1 MRALQAGKVR
11 ESNLPFEG
19 FLEALCR
26 VAALKALPTP
36 EELVARG
43 KADCQAFLNDLA
55 TSEKEA
61 FFAARRSMWGQETRC
76 RSVAENTQVI
86 IDYVFKQIETQT
98 AGRDDG
104 VLTKAEAT
112 QWVTVQLGEINV
124 SQFGAAFK

>member
-1 MRALQAGKVR
+1 MYRLHVVLSQQTMTSGWPLLASAKSHGQSVGGIDTRLGWQ
-11 ESNLPFEG
+11 
-19 FLEALCR
+19 
-26 VAALKALPTP
+26 AALKALPTP

-86 IDYVFKQIETQT
+86 IDCVLKQMNPHP
-98 AGRDDG
+98 DPDPP
-104 VLTKAEAT
+104 
-112 QWVTVQLGEINV
+112 
-124 SQFGAAFK
+124 